1 VQPKSFSI
9 LFSISAKFPTP
20 SCAKD
25 VAYNLAADMKI
36 TILMIFNDNG
46 YLKYLSIITPAGKN
60 VPHPTR
66 FKIA

>member
-1 VQPKSFSI
+1 LEHV
-9 LFSISAKFPTP
+9 L
-20 SCAKD
+20 
-25 VAYNLAADMKI
+25 AYNLAADMKI
-36 TILMIFNDNG
+36 IIPMIFNDNG